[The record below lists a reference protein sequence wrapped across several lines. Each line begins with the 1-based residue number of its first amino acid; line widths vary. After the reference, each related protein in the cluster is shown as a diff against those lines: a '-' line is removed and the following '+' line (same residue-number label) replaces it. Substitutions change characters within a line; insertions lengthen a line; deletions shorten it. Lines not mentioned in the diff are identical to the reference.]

1 VVENQTG
8 AHIDRSGISKKM
20 DRTKEESRMST
31 VGKALSL
38 LDSLSQLNNEA
49 GLTDIARLCELDK
62 ATTRRLLVELEK
74 HGFIE
79 QDHETRKYRI
89 GSAPVRLARIREAR
103 YPFLRI
109 AIPFVK
115 DLAETSEETVHL
127 SEFTGGRLSTIHVE
141 DSPRA
146 HRVIVDI
153 GTYLPFHAT
162 ASGLAYLAFS
172 GPQQIEAALSQPLNT
187 FTEHTVTDPSAFRRL
202 VAETAERG
210 YSISNQGL
218 EIGVVSTA
226 APIRSP
232 AGQPIGAIA
241 IAAPLARAS
250 AGTLESFGASVA
262 DTAKRIS
269 EKYYGSERPSGARTQ
284 TKGTG

>member
-1 VVENQTG
+1 
-8 AHIDRSGISKKM
+8 
-20 DRTKEESRMST
+20 MST

-38 LDSLSQLNNEA
+38 LDNLSQLTNEA
-49 GLTDIARLCELDK
+49 GLTDIARLCDLDK

-74 HGFIE
+74 HGFVE
-79 QDHETRKYRI
+79 QDQESRKYRI
-89 GSAPVRLARIREAR
+89 GAAPVRLARIRESR

-109 AIPFVK
+109 AIPLVK
-115 DLAETSEETVHL
+115 ELAETSEETVHL

-146 HRVIVDI
+146 HRVIVEI

-172 GPQQIEAALSQPLNT
+172 GQQQIDTALSHPLTT
-187 FTEHTVTDPSAFRRL
+187 FTDHTITDPTAVHRML
-202 VAETAERG
+202 VETMERG

-218 EIGVVSTA
+218 EIGVVSAA
-226 APIRSP
+226 APVQSP
-232 AGQPIGAIA
+232 AGKPIGAIA

-250 AGTLESFGASVA
+250 AATLKSFGSAVVDS
-262 DTAKRIS
+262 AKRIS
-269 EKYYGSERPSGARTQ
+269 EKYYGSKRPSGT
-284 TKGTG
+284 GT